1 MTLATYKFD
10 GHEDETIYYLNE
22 LNKELNRQFYK
33 DGTNFEGSSHYSAFV
48 TEALII
54 FKLSLDELQPDSP
67 LLELIQQKVSANR
80 NLLNFY
86 LKILFVES
94 ILVVVNQAE
103 FHLMK
108 V

>member
-10 GHEDETIYYLNE
+10 GHEDEAIYYLNE

-67 LLELIQQKVSANR
+67 LLELIQKKVSSNR
-80 NLLNFY
+80 NLY
-86 LKILFVES
+86 LLP
-94 ILVVVNQAE
+94 LR
-103 FHLMK
+103 
-108 V
+108 